1 MFQPVKTAVL
11 AGAAALG
18 ACSPTLDW
26 REVRVDAAGLK
37 AVFPCKPDRETRQV
51 ALADRPV
58 SVQALACRAGGSTF
72 AVMAADI
79 GGPAAAGDVLRQ
91 WRAASLAGMA
101 GDTVRA
107 TPFQP
112 RGALELPE
120 SVQVVAAGRRPDG
133 SKVQSQAA
141 YFARGSHAFQT
152 VIYTS
157 ELKPEVAEPFFAGIR
172 FE

>member
-11 AGAAALG
+11 AGAAALS

-26 REVRVDAAGLK
+26 REVRVDAAGLN

-51 ALADRPV
+51 AMAGRAVP
-58 SVQALACRAGGSTF
+58 VQALACRAGGSTF

-79 GGPAAAGDVLRQ
+79 GGPAAAGEVLRQ
-91 WRAASLAGMA
+91 WRAASLGGMA
-101 GDTVRA
+101 GETVR
-107 TPFQP
+107 TTLFHP

-133 SKVQSQAA
+133 SKVVSQAA

-157 ELKPEVAEPFFAGIR
+157 ELKPELADPFFGGIR

>member
-1 MFQPVKTAVL
+1 MFQPLKTAVL
-11 AGAAALG
+11 AGAAALA

-26 REVRVDAAGLK
+26 REVRVDGAGLK
-37 AVFPCKPDRETRQV
+37 AVFPCRPDQETRQV
-51 ALADRPV
+51 AMASRAV

-79 GGPAAAGDVLRQ
+79 GGPAAAGAVLKQ
-91 WRAASLAGMA
+91 WQAASLAGMRSEGA
-101 GDTVRA
+101 RT
-107 TPFQP
+107 TLFHP

-120 SVQVVAAGRRPDG
+120 SVQLVAAGRRPDG
-133 SKVQSQAA
+133 SRVQSQAA
-141 YFARGSHAFQT
+141 YFARGAHAYQA

-157 ELKPEVAEPFFAGIR
+157 ELKPEVADPFFAGIR

>member
-37 AVFPCKPDRETRQV
+37 VVFPCKPDRETRQV
-51 ALADRPV
+51 EMAGRAVP
-58 SVQALACRAGGSTF
+58 VQALACRAGGSTF
-72 AVMAADI
+72 AVLAADI
-79 GGPAAAGDVLRQ
+79 GGPAAAGEVLRQ
-91 WRAASLAGMA
+91 WRAASLGGMA
-101 GDTVRA
+101 GETVRA
-107 TPFQP
+107 ALFHP
-112 RGALELPE
+112 RGALELRE
-120 SVQVVAAGRRPDG
+120 SVQVVAAGRRLDG
-133 SKVQSQAA
+133 SKVESQAA

-157 ELKPEVAEPFFAGIR
+157 ELKPEQADPFFGGIR